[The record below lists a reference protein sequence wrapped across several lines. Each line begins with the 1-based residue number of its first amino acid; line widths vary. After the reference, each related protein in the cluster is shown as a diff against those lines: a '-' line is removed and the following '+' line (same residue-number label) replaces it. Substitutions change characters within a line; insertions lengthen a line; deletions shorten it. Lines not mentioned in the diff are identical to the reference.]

1 MLLPIFFLLTST
13 IFVFNCAH
21 VQKKS
26 ENLEILPNSED
37 YNSSLLVELKE
48 MANSLSDAGGKAA
61 EERALAKG
69 CQIIQ
74 KLQGNS
80 KYPKWQDFV

>member
-13 IFVFNCAH
+13 VFVFNCAH

-26 ENLEILPNSED
+26 ENLEIFPNSED
-37 YNSSLLVELKE
+37 YNSSKLLDELRD
-48 MANSLSDAGGKAA
+48 MTNSLSDAGGKAA

-74 KLQGNS
+74 K
-80 KYPKWQDFV
+80 